1 MSHRGKLV
9 YNGNSSRSKRLH
21 EKGASNKKV
30 VQLQNKDLL
39 DASPKKKKS
48 KSSYVRWSEAEDM
61 RLKYLQKV
69 HGNRW
74 DEIVKF
80 FPGYV

>member
-30 VQLQNKDLL
+30 VQLENKDFL
-39 DASPKKKKS
+39 DATPK